1 MPRLYSYRQRA
12 IHRQRSSARH
22 IDVVG
27 APLRQSQASPAA
39 HSPTH
44 PETAIQRRTKVAS
57 IAYRNRAVNHGL
69 LRRSPPK
76 DVQRPPHAL
85 LPELRRGQG
94 RERADAPPKVQRQ
107 GRAAPRGHG
116 QEVRPRARARGR
128 RRRRGGD
135 GRGGRRAPARR
146 AGQERRRR
154 RRRRGAGA
162 AGARGAVC
170 ARRPVNCVAA
180 TACNAATR
188 AGNPTAR
195 TRSRSTAP

>member
-12 IHRQRSSARH
+12 IPRQRSSARRT
-22 IDVVG
+22 DVVG

-44 PETAIQRRTKVAS
+44 PETAIQRRALAS
-57 IAYRNRAVNHGL
+57 KYRNRAVNHGL
-69 LRRSPPK
+69 LRRGPPK

-107 GRAAPRGHG
+107 GRTAPRGHG

-162 AGARGAVC
+162 AGARGTVC
-170 ARRPVNCVAA
+170 ARRPVYCVAA
-180 TACNAATR
+180 TARNAATR